1 MKKISR
7 LLSLLLTLAA
17 ILALAV
23 GCGVSPQGD
32 AASGNG
38 DTSTGQQESEGSDAP
53 EGSGTENGEAGQ
65 DADSEDG
72 SSDPSAGAEDTGSG
86 QEAGGEADT
95 DWDYESDPNGFTSGD
110 SSTEGMVVGT
120 TTDLQLTQVDEQ
132 VSTIVY
138 QTVDG
143 DEVTM
148 PVSNTAHW
156 DGAMISGDLTS
167 VDVSNES
174 RTLTMSYY
182 TVYTADYDLESA
194 VDFNE
199 SMYAA
204 DGGELEQTG
213 AISSS
218 DGKVRA
224 QALYGT
230 YAGLDICQILI
241 TSDYGD
247 ELAVLEL
254 SLSGELAEA
263 VPDAQALLDY
273 LGVGAVMPDGL

>member
-1 MKKISR
+1 MKQYRR
-7 LLSLLLTLAA
+7 LLALL
-17 ILALAV
+17 LALAAV
-23 GCGVSPQGD
+23 LALAAGCGNLPQNDAGSTDGD
-32 AASGNG
+32 S
-38 DTSTGQQESEGSDAP
+38 STGQQEGDGSDAP
-53 EGSGTENGEAGQ
+53 EGSGMESGDAGQ
-65 DADSEDG
+65 DAGSQDG
-72 SSDPSAGAEDTGSG
+72 SSAQETDPEDTGSG
-86 QEAGGEADT
+86 QETGGEADT
-95 DWDYESDPNGFTSGD
+95 DLDDETDPGGLPSGD
-110 SSTEGMVVGT
+110 SPEDGKLVGT
-120 TTDLQLTQVDEQ
+120 TDDLQLTQVDEE

-138 QTVDG
+138 RTVDG
-143 DEVTM
+143 AEVTM

-156 DGAMISGDLTS
+156 DGAMISGDLTL
-167 VDVSNES
+167 VNVSNES
-174 RTLTMSYY
+174 RTLTLSYY
-182 TVYTADYDLESA
+182 SVYTADYDLESA

-204 DGGELEQTG
+204 DGGALEQTS
-213 AISSS
+213 AVASS
-218 DGKVRA
+218 DGKVHA

-254 SLSGELAEA
+254 NLSGELAEA